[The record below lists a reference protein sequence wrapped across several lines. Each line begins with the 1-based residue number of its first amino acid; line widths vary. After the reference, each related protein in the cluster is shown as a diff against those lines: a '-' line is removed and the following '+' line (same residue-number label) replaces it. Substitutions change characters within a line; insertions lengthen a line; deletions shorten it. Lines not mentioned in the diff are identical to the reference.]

1 MSSSKH
7 RIILT
12 AQGSDSA
19 NMLGRLADICAKN
32 KCHIL
37 ESKFQKFGEDLA
49 LLMLIEGS
57 WHAIAKLEDHLPQL
71 NKTSDLVFSCRR
83 TQMSSN
89 ASSGL
94 PYQAQLI
101 ASDRPGILS
110 ELCNFFSKNGIQVD
124 ECSAETYL
132 PSRSETKMCQLQ
144 INIRIPTK
152 SHIATLRDTFMAYCE
167 ELNLDALL
175 EPLK

>member
-1 MSSSKH
+1 MSSLKH
-7 RIILT
+7 HIILT
-12 AQGSDSA
+12 AQGSNSA
-19 NMLGRLADICAKN
+19 NMLGRLADMCAKN

-37 ESKFQKFGEDLA
+37 ESKVQKFGDDIA
-49 LLMLIEGS
+49 LIMLIEGS
-57 WHAIAKLEDHLPQL
+57 WHAIAKLEGCLRQI
-71 NKTSDLVFSCRR
+71 NKTTDIVFSCKR
-83 TQMSSN
+83 TQMLPN
-89 ASSGL
+89 PPSGL

-124 ECSAETYL
+124 ECNAETYL

-152 SHIATLRDTFMAYCE
+152 AHIATLRDTFMAYCE